1 MKRIDQ
7 HAFLDT
13 WRIICNKKKDNNSLI
28 HQKTLENNELE
39 IYVLSER
46 IK

>member
-1 MKRIDQ
+1 M
-7 HAFLDT
+7 HFL
-13 WRIICNKKKDNNSLI
+13 ILGGLFVIKKKDNNSLI

>member
-1 MKRIDQ
+1 M
-7 HAFLDT
+7 HFL
-13 WRIICNKKKDNNSLI
+13 ILGGLFVIKKDNNSLI